1 MEGQS
6 PSGRNERERHHGDS
20 RTAAAVLILLLK
32 GSLFSRK
39 DMQKAGFTRTS
50 ASRTLRRLREQGMI
64 FRTSDGL
71 YKFGD
76 NAYRTLRQAA
86 PEAVGACE
94 VEGLASFVV
103 ELYGMSSWNDA
114 RISKFLAAFTK
125 SVVTLAE
132 AQ

>member
-6 PSGRNERERHHGDS
+6 PSGRNERERHHEDS
-20 RTAAAVLILLLK
+20 RIAAAVLILLLK

-39 DMQKAGFTRTS
+39 DMQKAGFARSSTTRT
-50 ASRTLRRLREQGMI
+50 LMRLRKQGMI

-71 YKFGD
+71 YKFGE

-86 PEAVGACE
+86 PEAVGASE
-94 VEGLASFVV
+94 VEGIASFVV